1 MKKILT
7 VTFAAMLFSAAAL
20 AQNTSSSYQTALGI
34 GVYPGAIT
42 IKHFTQPNRALEGLL
57 YFYNYGVRFTG
68 LYEIHGDINDA
79 AGLKWFLGPGAH
91 LGFWNNDWKDHYPDR
106 NGGIDIGVDG
116 IIGLDYKFKG
126 APINISVQWQ
136 PSFTIASYAYFEGG
150 WGGFALR
157 YTIK

>member
-7 VTFAAMLFSAAAL
+7 ASVAALLFSVAAL
-20 AQNTSSSYQTALGI
+20 AQNNSSSYKTALGI

-42 IKHFTQPNRALEGLL
+42 IKHFTEPNRALEGLL

-68 LYEIHGDINDA
+68 LYEFHGDINDA
-79 AGLKWFLGPGAH
+79 AGLKWFVGPGVH
-91 LGFWNNDWKDHYPDR
+91 LGFWNNDWKHDYPDR
-106 NGGIDIGVDG
+106 NGGIDLGVDG
-116 IIGLDYKFKG
+116 IVGLDYKIKG
-126 APINISVQWQ
+126 APLNVSIQWQ
-136 PSFTIASYAYFEGG
+136 PSFTFVSYAYFEGG